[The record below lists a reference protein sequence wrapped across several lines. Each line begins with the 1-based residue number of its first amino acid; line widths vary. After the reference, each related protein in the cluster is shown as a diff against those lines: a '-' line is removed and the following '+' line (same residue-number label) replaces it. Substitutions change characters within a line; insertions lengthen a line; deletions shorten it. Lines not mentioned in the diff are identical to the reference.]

1 MILEGLLTLVCAL
14 AAIKFLN
21 NVDDTNETVHRIHES
36 MQESHE
42 ILQQI
47 NEMLLRINDQL
58 DSSTM
63 NEMEATGDPLES
75 SALATNKNE
84 NGVIAVPSSYQRG

>member
-36 MQESHE
+36 MQ
-42 ILQQI
+42 QI
-47 NEMLLRINDQL
+47 NGMLLRINDQL

-63 NEMEATGDPLES
+63 NEMEATGNPLES

-84 NGVIAVPSSYQRG
+84 NGVIAVPSS

>member
-36 MQESHE
+36 MQ
-42 ILQQI
+42 QI
-47 NEMLLRINDQL
+47 NGMLLRINDQL

-63 NEMEATGDPLES
+63 NEMEATGNPLES

-84 NGVIAVPSSYQRG
+84 NNGVIAVPFSYQRD